1 MARILIVD
9 DSIVARMSLKSC
21 IPKELHELAEA
32 ADGATG
38 IALFNSFD
46 PDLTFLDLTMPGMDG
61 IQALKEMKLVRPGAI
76 VVILTADIQ
85 KRTTEMVNEL
95 GAFTVLKKPPQKQ
108 EVLSVLEQALQ
119 ATGAT
124 NG

>member
-21 IPKELHELAEA
+21 IPKELHELTEA

-38 IALFNSFD
+38 IALFSSFA
-46 PDLTFLDLTMPGMDG
+46 PDLTFLDLTMPGIDG
-61 IQALKEMKLVRPGAI
+61 IQALKEMRLLRPNAVI
-76 VVILTADIQ
+76 IILTADIQ

-108 EVLSVLEQALQ
+108 EVINVLAQALH
-119 ATGAT
+119 AAGAS

>member
-9 DSIVARMSLKSC
+9 DSIVARMSLRSC
-21 IPKELHELAEA
+21 LPKELHELAEA
-32 ADGATG
+32 ADGAG
-38 IALFNSFD
+38 GVALFNSFV
-46 PDLTFLDLTMPGMDG
+46 PTLTFLDLTMPGMDG
-61 IQALKEMKLVRPGAI
+61 AQALKEMKQIRPDAVI
-76 VVILTADIQ
+76 IILTADIQ
-85 KRTTEMVNEL
+85 KRTIDMVNEL

-119 ATGAT
+119 AAGAN